1 MGDDA
6 RMTEERRALIVAVG
20 VDLDAL
26 DSRTRAAVEAFGE
39 EVLALRRD
47 VATLTAALADAE
59 ALADFDT
66 LCPVF
71 NRRAFERELRREIAL
86 ADRYGSPF
94 CVVFIDLD
102 GFKSINDRFGHGV
115 GDQALIA
122 VAEVL
127 TENTRETD
135 IVGRIGGDE
144 FAVLLTH
151 ANAGDSLAK
160 AADLVA
166 GIEAV
171 RLRVGPGTGDTVS
184 PAASFGIAEWRKG
197 AAVDTLIASAD
208 QAMYAQKAER
218 RALSG

>member
-6 RMTEERRALIVAVG
+6 RMTEERRALIEAVG

-94 CVVFIDLD
+94 CVVIIDLD

-144 FAVLLTH
+144 YAVLLTH
-151 ANAGDSLAK
+151 ANSGTRAI
-160 AADLVA
+160 
-166 GIEAV
+166 IECVSFNSRDGAV
-171 RLRVGPGTGDTVS
+171 PV
-184 PAASFGIAEWRKG
+184 
-197 AAVDTLIASAD
+197 
-208 QAMYAQKAER
+208 
-218 RALSG
+218 